1 MRISVEMSLYPL
13 QTEYV
18 SEILAFLEALKKIE
32 GLSIKTNTISTQI
45 HGEYD
50 LVMSSITECLKGPF
64 ESGVPMALVTK
75 ILNLDREHSVL
86 ND

>member
-18 SEILAFLEALKKIE
+18 SEILDFLEELKKVE
-32 GLSIKTNTISTQI
+32 GLSINTNTMSTQI

-50 LVMSSITECLKGPF
+50 LVMSSIAKCLKGPF

-75 ILNLDREHSVL
+75 FLNIDREHSVL
-86 ND
+86 NS

>member
-13 QTEYV
+13 QADYI
-18 SEILAFLEALKKIE
+18 SEILGFIEALNKIE
-32 GLSIKTNTISTQI
+32 GLSIKTNTMSTQI

-50 LVMSSITECLKGPF
+50 LVMNSITECLKIPF
-64 ESGVPMALVTK
+64 ESGVPMSLVTK